1 MYQYLR
7 PLLFQLD
14 PESAHILTLN
24 LIRVSGMIPGLR
36 DAIRRIFHFR
46 NIPVDAFGLKFKNP
60 VGLAAGYDKDGI
72 GWQGLSLLGFGHIE
86 LGTVTPLPQPGN
98 PRPRIFR
105 FVGEG
110 GLVNRMGFPGRGA
123 DYLEDQILNKKH
135 GDLILGV
142 NIGKN
147 ANTPVDSA
155 VEDYRNLINRF
166 AGLADYLVINIS
178 SPNTIGLRRLQA
190 RTALDE
196 LLATMVDARK
206 EQENQLNKKVPLLVK
221 LSPDLTEHQL
231 KDAVDVILHH
241 ELDGVVATNTS
252 SELSLLNDT
261 KTFVSGGVSGKP
273 INSLST
279 EIVGR
284 ISAYSKGNLP
294 IIGVGGISSV
304 SDANAKLDAGAIL
317 IQIYTGLVYQGPG
330 LVKNILQGLHH

>member
-1 MYQYLR
+1 MYKFLR
-7 PLLFQLD
+7 PLLFRLD

-36 DAIRRIFHFR
+36 DAIRSIFHFR
-46 NIPVDAFGLKFKNP
+46 SIPVDAFGLKFKNP

-105 FVGEG
+105 FASEG
-110 GLVNRMGFPGRGA
+110 GLVNWMGFPGRGA
-123 DYLEDQILNKKH
+123 DYLEDQILNKRR

-147 ANTPVDSA
+147 ANTPLDSA

-166 AGLADYLVINIS
+166 AGTADYLVINIS
-178 SPNTIGLRRLQA
+178 SPNTAGLRRLQA
-190 RTALDE
+190 RRALDE
-196 LLATMVDARK
+196 LLAALVDVRK

-231 KDAVDVILHH
+231 KDAVDVIFHY

-252 SELSLLNDT
+252 SELSLLNAEE
-261 KTFVSGGVSGKP
+261 TFVSGGVSGKP
-273 INSLST
+273 INGQST

-284 ISAYSKGNLP
+284 ISSYSKGNLP
-294 IIGVGGISSV
+294 IIGVGGISSA